1 MPEREPLA
9 KSLRRAYKK
18 AYNPK
23 PLSNRIHDLLKGTN
37 ENYREASLR
46 AGLDNASIQR
56 VLSGQR
62 PSVTT
67 CVYLANHFGVN
78 PNEFLELALWPRL
91 HVFEISADV
100 PQKLPVESVEVALTI
115 AKITEPKTRRKVSDA
130 IMTLLEK
137 YFDD

>member
-1 MPEREPLA
+1 MSEQEPLA
-9 KSLRRAYKK
+9 KSLRRAFRK
-18 AYNPK
+18 AYNPR
-23 PLSNRIHDLLKGTN
+23 PLIKRIEDLLIETN

-56 VLSGQR
+56 ILSGQR

-91 HVFEISADV
+91 HVFEISTDV
-100 PQKLPVESVEVALTI
+100 PGKLPVEAIEVALKI
-115 AKITEPKTRRKVSDA
+115 AKISEPKTRRKVSDA
-130 IMTLLEK
+130 ISILLEK
-137 YFDD
+137 YFDS

>member
-9 KSLRRAYKK
+9 KSLRRAFKK
-18 AYNPK
+18 AYHPR
-23 PLSNRIHDLLKGTN
+23 PIIERIQVLLEEKN

-56 VLSGQR
+56 IVSGQR

-91 HVFEISADV
+91 HVFDISVDV
-100 PQKLPVESVEVALTI
+100 PGKLPVESVEVALRI
-115 AKITEPKTRRKVSDA
+115 AKISDPKTRRKVSDA
-130 IMTLLEK
+130 IMILLEK
-137 YFDD
+137 YFDN